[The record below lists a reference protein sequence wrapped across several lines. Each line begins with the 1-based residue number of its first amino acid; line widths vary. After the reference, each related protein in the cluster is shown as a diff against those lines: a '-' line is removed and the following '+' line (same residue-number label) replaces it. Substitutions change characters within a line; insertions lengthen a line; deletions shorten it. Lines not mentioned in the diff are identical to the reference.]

1 MLQAVEFQAFVTNGM
16 IEIPR
21 EYRKRLNQRVR
32 VIVLTEEDHSAQLTT
47 LIDELLLNPIKIEGF
62 TPLTRDEA
70 HARD

>member
-1 MLQAVEFQAFVTNGM
+1 MLQAVEFQAFVKNGM
-16 IEIPR
+16 IEVPR
-21 EYRKRLNQRVR
+21 EYRTRLSQRVR
-32 VIVLTEEDHSAQLTT
+32 VIVLAEEDRTAQSTT

>member
-1 MLQAVEFQAFVTNGM
+1 MLQAVEFQAFVKNGM
-16 IEIPR
+16 IEVPR
-21 EYRKRLNQRVR
+21 EYRKRLSQRVR
-32 VIVLTEEDHSAQLTT
+32 VIVLAEEDRTAQPTT